1 MEQGRLDKVLDTFIN
16 RAWTVESIFDSS
28 QKLVKTPPGDFKQE
42 PEEFWGAADLV
53 ALFKFLK
60 V

>member
-28 QKLVKTPPGDFKQE
+28 QKLVKTPPGDFKQVS
-42 PEEFWGAADLV
+42 EEFEGCW
-53 ALFKFLK
+53 
-60 V
+60 